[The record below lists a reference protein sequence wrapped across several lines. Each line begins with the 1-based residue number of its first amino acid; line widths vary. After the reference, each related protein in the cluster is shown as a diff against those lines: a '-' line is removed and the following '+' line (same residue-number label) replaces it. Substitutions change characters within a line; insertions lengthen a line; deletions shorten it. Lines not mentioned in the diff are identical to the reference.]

1 MQPGDRVRLTG
12 LVTRSELNE
21 QQGTVTQVGSE
32 RATVRLD
39 SGLTV
44 SAMHSTCRPNR
55 EPVEPEPEPR
65 TRPPA
70 CTSPHVLALASTG
83 LVAAVCTEP
92 TSLAKWRSPA
102 SGGPRGAS
110 RQGSRSRSPTIAYPR
125 LSGWRFGGALG
136 MAGAVRGELAASP
149 AGGASR
155 PDGVAD
161 GASRP
166 DAWRE
171 PAASPLLQQWP
182 DDRQM
187 AWLMATGS
195 NRIPLGRRHAG
206 GGPATASRL
215 DRPDADGADLC
226 MECRDVPVCPPGLY
240 VPWGGETCGTLCLEC
255 EIRLFS
261 PLSWTGHD
269 YFVE

>member
-12 LVTRSELNE
+12 LVTMSELNE

-92 TSLAKWRSPA
+92 KSLAEQNQDSGLAGEAPTA
-102 SGGPRGAS
+102 SGQVSTDLGSLGPRLRYGHGIPEMDWGPDPRTPAMFMAEWARRIAAQDPAFATQTGGNVHEYLVQKLFYTLKTIRGPRQWGWKFWNAGAS
-110 RQGSRSRSPTIAYPR
+110 QCISCFVY
-125 LSGWRFGGALG
+125 
-136 MAGAVRGELAASP
+136 
-149 AGGASR
+149 
-155 PDGVAD
+155 AD
-161 GASRP
+161 GS
-166 DAWRE
+166 
-171 PAASPLLQQWP
+171 STQLL
-182 DDRQM
+182 
-187 AWLMATGS
+187 
-195 NRIPLGRRHAG
+195 PLGESGSAQECWWPCIVLWEDG
-206 GGPATASRL
+206 QAVLAFYCPALAWANAR
-215 DRPDADGADLC
+215 
-226 MECRDVPVCPPGLY
+226 
-240 VPWGGETCGTLCLEC
+240 PWGVHVSR
-255 EIRLFS
+255 IRSL
-261 PLSWTGHD
+261 L
-269 YFVE
+269 